1 LEIAGVRF
9 SIYQGEYQLK
19 TILVANPKGGSGKTT
34 LTVNLAGY
42 LANRGQRVALLD
54 LDRQQSATRWLTLRP
69 DNLPP
74 IRIWES
80 KKEEAQRDDW
90 LVIDSPA
97 ALHGKNLDHAIK
109 LASKIIVPIAPSLF
123 DLEAS
128 RDFLQKL
135 AEEKKMRSGKGH
147 VCVVGM
153 RMEMHTKAA
162 WALEHFLSTLDL
174 PILAYLRETQV
185 YVNAAFEG
193 KSLFDLPH
201 HIAERELEQWTFL
214 QEWLDAL

>member
-1 LEIAGVRF
+1 M
-9 SIYQGEYQLK
+9 K
-19 TILVANPKGGSGKTT
+19 TILIANPKGGSGKTT
-34 LTVNLAGY
+34 LSTNIAGY
-42 LANRGQRVALLD
+42 LANRGQRVAMLD
-54 LDRQQSATRWLTLRP
+54 LDRQQSAARWLAMRP

-74 IRIWES
+74 IRILKS
-80 KKEEAQRDDW
+80 KEDAQHYDW

-97 ALHGKNLDHAIK
+97 ALHGKNLTHALK

-123 DLEAS
+123 DLQAS
-128 RDFLQKL
+128 SDFLQTL
-135 AEEKKMRSGKGH
+135 AEEKKLRGSKRHIG
-147 VCVVGM
+147 VVGM
-153 RMEMHTKAA
+153 RMEMRTKAA

-201 HIAERELEQWTFL
+201 HIAERELEQWAFL
-214 QEWLDAL
+214 QEWLAKD